1 MMSRTGVDF
10 ENVCALNIYLY
21 IWFNNL
27 SPIFSCGAVDD
38 NDSDDDV
45 AFVTDTGKISLH
57 YFSYLSKG
65 HFS

>member
-1 MMSRTGVDF
+1 MFVP
-10 ENVCALNIYLY
+10 LIY

-27 SPIFSCGAVDD
+27 SPILSCGAVDD